1 MTDFVNVFESSFF
14 DGRFI
19 DARGSYVLSTYSTSS
34 GTAELFYSNDNGETI
49 SNIAVPTS
57 RNTHCRISLDGQ
69 YMFIYSSIY
78 QTFYKSSDGGITWN
92 AHFSSLGGG
101 TWMQISDTGQ
111 HYMWCPNGGQMR
123 ISNDYGETFTTIAS
137 LKAMRGDIN
146 STGQYMCSLHK
157 LNADLYV
164 NVSNDYGAT
173 WTEQI
178 LNIGGS
184 STSDVSVSISKTGQ
198 YMLLMSSGSNFRVS
212 SNYGVSFQEITNTNQ
227 QWKHCE
233 ISYLNPQYMYAMIQ
247 SQTNTIWASED
258 YGQSWSAVYN
268 HPYSV
273 NYDNL
278 ASTDNYLFAFN
289 RGRARLDRYT
299 LTHSA
304 PSGSGGGESGGGE
317 SGGGET
323 PAPSTTIYFDTAP
336 IVKRFSSAITDASNI
351 SFSLPLP
358 SDLKHY
364 KITLLNESA
373 VNNYPAFVGDMW
385 FSSTEQV
392 VVPLVSQKILS
403 QSVSDNVLTFTLD
416 ANYSGTFTLS
426 VMRSS

>member
-1 MTDFVNVFESSFF
+1 MTDFVNVFEGNFV
-14 DGRFI
+14 DGRFM
-19 DARGSYVLSTYSTSS
+19 DARGQYVLLTNSTSNATALVYYST
-34 GTAELFYSNDNGETI
+34 DNGENFN
-49 SNIAVPTS
+49 NIVVPNA
-57 RNTHCRISLDGQ
+57 RNTLCRVSLDGQ
-69 YMFIYSSIY
+69 YLYVYSSIS
-78 QTFYKSSDGGITWN
+78 QTGFKSSN
-92 AHFSSLGGG
+92 AGASFSTHFTLGSG
-101 TWMQISDTGQ
+101 TWMQISDSGQ
-111 HYMWCPNGGQMR
+111 YYMLCRNGSALR
-123 ISNDYGETFTTIAS
+123 ISNDFGETFTDFSI
-137 LKAMRGDIN
+137 KAYRGDMN
-146 STGQYMCSLHK
+146 STGQYMCSVYK
-157 LNADLYV
+157 LNSDLYV

-184 STSDVSVSISKTGQ
+184 STNDVSVSISKTGQ

-212 SNYGVSFQEITNTNQ
+212 SDYGVSFQEITNTNQ

-233 ISYLNPQYMYAMIQ
+233 ISYLNPQYMYASIQ

-258 YGQSWSAVYN
+258 YGQNWAAVYN
-268 HPYSV
+268 HPY
-273 NYDNL
+273 NIIYENL

-289 RGRARLDRYT
+289 RGRGRLDRYT

-304 PSGSGGGESGGGE
+304 PSDNGGESGGN
-317 SGGGET
+317 GGGET
-323 PAPSTTIYFDTAP
+323 PTPSTTIYFDTAP
-336 IVKRFSSAITDASNI
+336 IVKRFSTAITDASSI

-373 VNNYPAFVGDMW
+373 VNAYPAFVGDMW

-403 QSVSDNVLTFTLD
+403 QSFSDNVLTFTLD
-416 ANYSGTFTLS
+416 ANYSGSFTLS